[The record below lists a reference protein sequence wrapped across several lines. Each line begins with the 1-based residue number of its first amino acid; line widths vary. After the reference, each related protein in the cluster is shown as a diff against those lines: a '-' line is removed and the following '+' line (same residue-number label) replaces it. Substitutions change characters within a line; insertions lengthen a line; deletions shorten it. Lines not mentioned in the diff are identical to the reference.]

1 MEWLNYHHLLYF
13 WTAAT
18 RGGVSRAAR
27 ALRLSPS
34 TVSGQLRLLEAQVG
48 EPLFT
53 RAGRG
58 LALTEVGRLVLRHAD
73 EIFSS
78 GRALQEAL
86 RGRPAG
92 RPAVLQVGV
101 ADVVPKLVSQRLLA
115 PALALPQPYRLVCRE
130 DRYDRLVADLATHD
144 LDVVIGDAPVSP
156 SLPVRAFNHLLGE
169 CGVEFFAAPRLA
181 KDLWGG
187 FPASLD
193 GRPVLLPTRGS
204 TLRQA
209 LDEWFS
215 GLGIRP
221 RVVAEIEDSALLK
234 AFGQAGAG
242 AFPAAAAVSQEVQR
256 QHRVRSIGR
265 VESIRERFY
274 AVTIERRLSH
284 PAVLAI
290 SASARAGVFGAVTG
304 PPPGAR
310 RAGGGHAAR
319 RPTPRSAPGSGGTFK
334 KPKQ

>member
-18 RGGVSRAAR
+18 RGGVTRAAQE
-27 ALRLSPS
+27 LRLSPS
-34 TVSGQLRLLEAQVG
+34 TVSSQLRLLEGQVG

-53 RAGRG
+53 RTGRG
-58 LALTEVGRLVLRHAD
+58 LELTEVGTLVLRHAD
-73 EIFSS
+73 EIFSI
-78 GRALQEAL
+78 GRALKDAL
-86 RGRPAG
+86 RGRPTG
-92 RPAVLQVGV
+92 RPAVLQVGI
-101 ADVVPKLVSQRLLA
+101 ADVVPKMVAQRLLA
-115 PALALPQPYRLVCRE
+115 PALAPPSPFRLVCRE
-130 DRYDRLVADLATHD
+130 GRYDRLVADLATHD

-169 CGVEFFAAPRLA
+169 CAVEFFAPPHLA
-181 KDLWGG
+181 EGLRRG

-193 GRPVLLPTRGS
+193 EAPVLLPTRGT
-204 TLRQA
+204 TLRRA
-209 LDEWFS
+209 LDDWFT

-242 AFPAAAAVSQEVQR
+242 AFPAAAAVSLEVQR

-265 VESIRERFY
+265 VESVRERFY
-274 AVTIERRLSH
+274 AITIERRLSH

-290 SASARAGVFGAVTG
+290 SASARAEVFGDVAG
-304 PPPGAR
+304 PTRPQRPEGRAPRPRRVPKGADHGR
-310 RAGGGHAAR
+310 R
-319 RPTPRSAPGSGGTFK
+319 RPGRRSRS
-334 KPKQ
+334 

>member
-27 ALRLSPS
+27 ELRLSPS

-73 EIFSS
+73 EIFSI
-78 GRALQEAL
+78 GRSLQDAL
-86 RGRPAG
+86 RGRPSG
-92 RPAVLQVGV
+92 QPPALQVGI

-115 PALALPQPYRLVCRE
+115 PALALPHPFRLVCRE

-144 LDVVIGDAPVSP
+144 LDVVISDAPVSP

-169 CGVEFFAAPRLA
+169 CAVEFFATPRMAAGLRR
-181 KDLWGG
+181 G

-193 GRPVLLPTRGS
+193 GAPVLLPTQGT
-204 TLRQA
+204 TLRRA
-209 LDEWFS
+209 LDEWFA

-256 QHRVRSIGR
+256 QHRVGSIGR
-265 VESIRERFY
+265 VESVRERFY
-274 AVTIERRLSH
+274 AITIERRLSH

-290 SASARAGVFGAVTG
+290 SASARAEVFGAAAG
-304 PPPGAR
+304 PPPDAHPADPIAR
-310 RAGGGHAAR
+310 RRPPAAGR
-319 RPTPRSAPGSGGTFK
+319 RGALR
-334 KPKQ
+334 KPYRRY